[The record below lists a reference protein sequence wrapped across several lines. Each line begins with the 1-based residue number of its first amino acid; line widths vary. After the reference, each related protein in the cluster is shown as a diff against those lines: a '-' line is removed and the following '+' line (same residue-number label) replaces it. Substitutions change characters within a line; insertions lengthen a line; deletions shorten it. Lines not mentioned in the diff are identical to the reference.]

1 MTAHEIGLIEAASR
15 PYLAAGRYAYHFA
28 RGKLT
33 HDPVFLS
40 LLRSGRIPDRARI
53 LDLGCGHAVL
63 ASLLLAAHKKVEEG
77 RWPPDWKRPP
87 SGLQLHGVESWR
99 AAARRAQITLGERA
113 SILLADLR
121 DASLPDADVVV
132 LIDVLH
138 YLTADDQIAL
148 LRRVSHCL
156 RGGGVLIL
164 RVADT
169 SAGWRFRAGVAADM
183 LGSLMTTGMLLAHHH
198 RSIDGWMQLLAELG
212 FEPSIEPVAKE
223 KSFANVVLWATSKD
237 PARN

>member
-1 MTAHEIGLIEAASR
+1 MTAHIQNLIDAASR
-15 PYLAAGRYAYHFA
+15 PYLVAGRYAYYFA
-28 RGKLT
+28 RSKLT
-33 HDPVFLS
+33 HDPVFIS

-63 ASLLLAAHKKVEEG
+63 ASLLLAAHKKLEDG
-77 RWPPDWKRPP
+77 LWPADWKRPP
-87 SGLQLHGVESWR
+87 SGLQLHGIESLR
-99 AAARRAQITLGERA
+99 ATARRAQITLGERA

-138 YLTADDQIAL
+138 YLTTDDQIAL

-156 RGGGVLIL
+156 RGGGVLVL

-169 SAGWRFRAGVAADM
+169 NAGWRFRAGMAADL
-183 LGSLMTTGMLLAHHH
+183 LGSVMSTGMLLAQHH
-198 RSIDGWMQLLAELG
+198 RSIGEWIQLLAELG
-212 FEPSIEPVAKE
+212 FEPSVEPVAKE
-223 KSFANVVLWATSKD
+223 KSFANVVLWATSKG
-237 PARN
+237 PVRN

>member
-1 MTAHEIGLIEAASR
+1 MAAHIENLIDAAAR
-15 PYLAAGRYAYHFA
+15 PYLAAGRYAYYFA
-28 RGKLT
+28 RSKLT

-63 ASLLLAAHKKVEEG
+63 ASLLLAAHKKLEDG
-77 RWPPDWKRPP
+77 LWPVDWKRPP
-87 SGLQLHGVESWR
+87 SGLQLHGIESWR
-99 AAARRAQITLGERA
+99 VAARRAQITLGERA
-113 SILLADLR
+113 SILLGDLR

-138 YLTADDQIAL
+138 YLTADHQVAL

-164 RVADT
+164 RVADIN
-169 SAGWRFRAGVAADM
+169 AGWRFRAGVAADM
-183 LGSLMTTGMLLAHHH
+183 LGSLMTAGVLLAQHH
-198 RSIDGWMQLLAELG
+198 RPIDGWKQLLGELG
-212 FEPSIEPVAKE
+212 FVTSIEPLAKE
-223 KSFANVVLWATSKD
+223 KSFANVLLWATRGNA
-237 PARN
+237 ARH

>member
-1 MTAHEIGLIEAASR
+1 MKAHETGLIDAASR

-40 LLRSGRIPDRARI
+40 LLKSGRIPDRARI

-63 ASLLLAAHKKVEEG
+63 ASLLLAAHKKVEDG
-77 RWPPDWKRPP
+77 LWPADWKRPP
-87 SGLQLHGVESWR
+87 SGLQLHGIESWR

-138 YLTADDQIAL
+138 YLKADDQIAL

-169 SAGWRFRAGVAADM
+169 NAGWRFRAGMAADM
-183 LGSLMTTGMLLAHHH
+183 LGSLMTAGVLLAQHH
-198 RSIDGWMQLLAELG
+198 RPIDGWKQLLGELG
-212 FEPSIEPVAKE
+212 FVTSIEPVAKE
-223 KSFANVVLWATSKD
+223 KSFANVLLWATR
-237 PARN
+237 RNATRH

>member
-1 MTAHEIGLIEAASR
+1 MTAYETGLIDAASR

-33 HDPVFLS
+33 HDPIFLA

-63 ASLLLAAHKKVEEG
+63 ASLLLAAHKKVEDG
-77 RWPPDWKRPP
+77 LWPADWNRPP
-87 SGLQLHGVESWR
+87 SGLQLHGIESWR
-99 AAARRAQITLGERA
+99 AAATRAQITLGARA

-138 YLTADDQIAL
+138 YLAADDQIAL

-156 RGGGVLIL
+156 RAGGVLIL

-169 SAGWRFRAGVAADM
+169 NAGWRFRAGVAADI
-183 LGSLMTTGMLLAHHH
+183 LGSLMTAGGFLPQHH
-198 RSIDGWMQLLAELG
+198 RPIDDWMNLLHELG
-212 FEPSIEPVAKE
+212 FVTSIEPVAKE
-223 KSFANVVLWATSKD
+223 KSFANVLLWATRKN
-237 PARN
+237 AVRH

>member
-1 MTAHEIGLIEAASR
+1 MAAHIESLIDAAAR
-15 PYLAAGRYAYHFA
+15 PYLAAGRYAYYFA
-28 RGKLT
+28 RSKLT
-33 HDPVFLS
+33 HDPVFVS

-63 ASLLLAAHKKVEEG
+63 ASLLLAAHKKLEDG
-77 RWPPDWKRPP
+77 LWPADWKRPP
-87 SGLQLHGVESWR
+87 SGLQLHGIESWR
-99 AAARRAQITLGERA
+99 VAARRAQITLGERA

-138 YLTADDQIAL
+138 YLTAADQVAL

-156 RGGGVLIL
+156 RGGGVLVL

-169 SAGWRFRAGVAADM
+169 DAGWRFRAGVAADM
-183 LGSLMTTGMLLAHHH
+183 LGALISTGMWLAHHH
-198 RSIDGWMQLLAELG
+198 RSISDWMQLLTELG
-212 FEPSIEPVAKE
+212 FVPNIEPVAKE
-223 KSFANVVLWATSKD
+223 KSFANVVLWATSKS

>member
-1 MTAHEIGLIEAASR
+1 MAAHVENLIDAASR
-15 PYLAAGRYAYHFA
+15 PYLAAGRYAYYFA
-28 RGKLT
+28 RTKLT

-63 ASLLLAAHKKVEEG
+63 ASLLLAAHKKLEDG
-77 RWPPDWKRPP
+77 LWPVDWKRPP
-87 SGLQLHGVESWR
+87 SGLQLHGIESWR

-138 YLTADDQIAL
+138 YLAPDDQVAL

-169 SAGWRFRAGVAADM
+169 HAGWRFRAGVAADM
-183 LGSLMTTGMLLAHHH
+183 LGSLMTAGVLLPQHH
-198 RSIDGWMQLLAELG
+198 RPIASWMNLLDELG
-212 FEPSIEPVAKE
+212 FAPSMEPLNKE
-223 KSFANVVLWATSKD
+223 KSFANVLLWA
-237 PARN
+237 AREDAARH